1 MEFVNFKPKV
11 LSYNTCNFYSL
22 ICVLFILPMMV
33 ITIMITKLFVMSDIN
48 KVKRTCSPISY
59 FFGETTGCKKLIY
72 DNTNLENFEIK
83 HNNIEIR
90 DFIISSSKFI
100 LETNE
105 RIKMYIYHSLFDN
118 LLATKKSTHMI

>member
-83 HNNIEIR
+83 NNNIEIR
-90 DFIISSSKFI
+90 DYIISSSKFI

-105 RIKMYIYHSLFDN
+105 RIKMYIYHSLFD
-118 LLATKKSTHMI
+118 TKKSTYMI

>member
-1 MEFVNFKPKV
+1 MEFVKLKPKV

-33 ITIMITKLFVMSDIN
+33 ITIMITKLFVISDIN
-48 KVKRTCSPISY
+48 RVRRTCSPISY

-72 DNTNLENFEIK
+72 DNVDTNLENFEIK
-83 HNNIEIR
+83 NNNIEVM
-90 DFIISSSKFI
+90 DFIISSSRII

-105 RIKMYIYHSLFDN
+105 KIKMYIYHSLFDKF
-118 LLATKKSTHMI
+118 L